1 MTRTIIKIILLL
13 LLLLASSPSSQAAT
27 ITVGQEGSDFHRIEA
42 ALSSANPGDVIEV
55 ASGEYLVNL
64 NITTPGIVLRGV
76 DTGGG
81 IPVLRAGMSTAEI
94 ERTYP
99 GLTWMVQMTGGTAVA
114 IRADFVTVEN
124 FVITGAS
131 SQKPYD
137 TGEHNDVIGNAG
149 IRVYSDFNKIAN
161 NTFEG
166 NELTGIGLLNSSNNQ
181 ILNNTIRDVRYGHGI
196 NLHNSH
202 NNNIEGND
210 LLSNYNGIELQW
222 CDSNTIQDNEIR
234 ESVIDGIR
242 AFSCNFTFITYNIIT
257 RNGHESE
264 LGSNWNGISLVGS
277 MNLVANNVISFNR
290 NDGIYLNSIFWE
302 YCSEPPC
309 GAEESYENLIIGNR
323 IEGNGRDGVH
333 LSKTWK
339 NNIIDNNIT
348 ENHGKGINL
357 EESSNNTID
366 LNNVTKND
374 HGIYLDRSN
383 FTAVKNN
390 TIAEGEKAGIYL
402 WSTVGSSMDN
412 NTLLDNPAGL
422 VLAESSERNVLVRN
436 NVTNSTEGINIS
448 GGSDENQIQQN
459 RLRSCGIGVIL
470 AGAGRNVISA
480 NEIADSLLGISLDV
494 YSRGNSILGNDL
506 STNVEAAKDEGDNR
520 WDDGSRGNYYG
531 TDLCDDADGDGIC
544 DGPRSIPGGWNVD
557 VYPLAR
563 AATA

>member
-1 MTRTIIKIILLL
+1 MTRSIIIILL

-27 ITVGQEGSDFHRIEA
+27 ITVGQEGCDFYRIEA

-64 NITTPGIVLRGV
+64 NITTPGITLRGV

-81 IPVLRAGMSTAEI
+81 TPVLRAGSSTAEI
-94 ERTYP
+94 ERTSP
-99 GLTWMVQMTGGTAVA
+99 GLTEMVQTSGGTAVA

-124 FVITGAS
+124 FVITGVTW
-131 SQKPYD
+131 QKPYD
-137 TGEHNDVIGNAG
+137 TGEHNDLIGNAG
-149 IRVYSDFNKIAN
+149 IKVYSDFNKIAN

-166 NELTGIGLLNSSNNQ
+166 NDLSGVGLLNSSNNQ
-181 ILNNTIRDVRYGHGI
+181 ILNNTIKDVPYGYGMI
-196 NLHNSH
+196 LFNSH
-202 NNNIEGND
+202 DNNIEGNA
-210 LLSNYNGIELQW
+210 LLSNSWGLSLQRS
-222 CDSNTIQDNEIR
+222 DSNTIRENEIR
-234 ESVIDGIR
+234 ESVNDGIW
-242 AFSCNFTFITYNIIT
+242 AVNCNYTFITDNVIS
-257 RNGHESE
+257 RNGIESE
-264 LGSNWNGISLVGS
+264 YEGNGKGVSLVGS

-290 NDGIYLNSIFWE
+290 NDGVYLQSIFWE

-323 IEGNGRDGVH
+323 IQGNGRDGVH

-357 EESSNNTID
+357 EESNNNTLD

-383 FTAVKNN
+383 FTAVNNN
-390 TIAEGEKAGIYL
+390 TIAEGGKAGIYL

-412 NTLLDNPAGL
+412 NTLLDNPEGL
-422 VLAESSERNVLVRN
+422 VLAESSERNLLARN

-448 GGSDENQIQQN
+448 GASDDNQLLNNRVRSSGTGILLLAAGQN
-459 RLRSCGIGVIL
+459 LITG
-470 AGAGRNVISA
+470 
-480 NEIADSLLGISLDV
+480 NEIADSLLGLFIDPLS
-494 YSRGNSILGNDL
+494 SGNTIFANDL
-506 STNVEAAKDEGDNR
+506 STNVEAAKDGGDNR

-531 TDLCDDADGDGIC
+531 PGLCDDADGDGIC
-544 DGPRSIPGGWNVD
+544 DGPRPIPGGDNVD
-557 VYPLAR
+557 GYPLAR
-563 AATA
+563 AAKA